1 MPGEMDPI
9 LNQELKSLE
18 CIPITEER
26 AEGIHR
32 DVSRTVSGATGSK
45 YPWWAAT
52 LRMDCNIKLTEVVS
66 DARCSPHTIDVVV
79 HRASSFCEV
88 DP

>member
-9 LNQELKSLE
+9 LNSNLKSLE

-32 DVSRTVSGATGSK
+32 DVSRTVTGGTGSK

-52 LRMDCNIKLTEVVS
+52 LRLDGNIKLTEVVS
-66 DARCSPHTIDVVV
+66 NT
-79 HRASSFCEV
+79 
-88 DP
+88 